1 MAEGTKVREL
11 FAHVHAVAMTGGFVG
26 CGAASRDSFAG
37 APAGLDPE
45 RIIAGYRSV
54 LMLAAPPNQVITSG
68 PYGPALLDE
77 ALSEALG
84 AIRVL
89 LGEAGYQVRPVVSG
103 DVSLPRAAAAAGL
116 GDVSPVGALV
126 AEDYGL
132 SLTLVGLVTD
142 APLSPAPTQFGSA
155 GVCRECGRCTEDCPA
170 TLPGSFDFS
179 WCTGC
184 GVCVAVC
191 PLGSGPG

>member
-1 MAEGTKVREL
+1 MAEGTKAQEL
-11 FAHVHAVAMTGGFVG
+11 FARVHAAAMTGGFVG
-26 CGAASRDSFAG
+26 CGAVSRDSFAG
-37 APAGLDPE
+37 APEGLDPE
-45 RIIAGYRSV
+45 RIIPAYRSV
-54 LMLAAPPNQVITSG
+54 LVLTAPPDRVITSG

-77 ALSEALG
+77 TLSEALA

-116 GDVSPVGALV
+116 GEVSPVGALV
-126 AEDYGL
+126 AEKYGL

-142 APLSPAPTQFGSA
+142 APLPPSPRRLDHTGL
-155 GVCRECGRCTEDCPA
+155 CLECGRCTDDCPA

-191 PLGSGPG
+191 PLGSEQC